1 MQYFNQTLYYN
12 YRNVFDLY
20 YLCCYVQEIG
30 ILKQVQKKLERLRR
44 GEEEGGKEVLR
55 LKEVEDLLNDLRR
68 GK

>member
-1 MQYFNQTLYYN
+1 MIHYKYGQKHCWRCYTSICDG
-12 YRNVFDLY
+12 VI
-20 YLCCYVQEIG
+20 YVQEIG
-30 ILKQVQKKLERLRR
+30 ILKQVHKKLERLRR